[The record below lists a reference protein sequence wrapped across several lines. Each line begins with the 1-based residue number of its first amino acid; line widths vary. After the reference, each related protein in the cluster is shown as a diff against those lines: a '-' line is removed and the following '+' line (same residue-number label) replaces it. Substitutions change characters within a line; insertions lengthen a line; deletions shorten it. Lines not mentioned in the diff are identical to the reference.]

1 MSRQIPE
8 QFVWIKVCLEIP
20 FSEDSYNPVDTG
32 LK

>member
-1 MSRQIPE
+1 MSRQLPE
-8 QFVWIKVCLEIP
+8 QFEVCLEIP